1 MSEEPKQSYYS
12 KISLA
17 NKTPEEAERIKKL
30 FEDNKNLAYKVA
42 TKYYKTKHWDYDE
55 ALQIAQMG
63 LWKACLI
70 WDPGKYRLSTLAYN
84 IIHRDFMDFD
94 RQQKRQPDI
103 LFNLEDNCVTDDLSL
118 DDVLSDDDSNVED
131 AFVEQ
136 DDMLEL
142 TQDIIYVLDDIADD
156 LDIPKSQ
163 VKLIYITLLESNQD
177 KQIGIRDISFIKKS
191 VIKSVIA
198 QIQERIQNLM

>member
-1 MSEEPKQSYYS
+1 
-12 KISLA
+12 
-17 NKTPEEAERIKKL
+17 
-30 FEDNKNLAYKVA
+30 
-42 TKYYKTKHWDYDE
+42 
-55 ALQIAQMG
+55 MG

-136 DDMLEL
+136 DDMSEL